1 MRFFLFVLVLVLVGC
16 GSADKANRQ
25 LKKAE
30 RALAK
35 AVALGAEVKTDTVLV
50 TKQVIT
56 ELHKTDTVVKVKSFI
71 DTVRIESERLAWKV
85 KVDTVERKVFVEA
98 ICKPDT
104 IRIKVP
110 VSVETKI
117 KTGHSTWDLILLA
130 IVIFVVGVFL
140 SPLIKKLLR

>member
-1 MRFFLFVLVLVLVGC
+1 MRILLIVLVVILAGC
-16 GSADKANRQ
+16 GSTDKANRQ

-30 RALAK
+30 RALAR
-35 AVALGAEVKTDTVLV
+35 AVALGAEVKPDTIYV

-56 ELHKTDTVVKVKSFI
+56 ELHETDTVVKVKSFI
-71 DTVRIESERLAWKV
+71 DTVRIENERLAWKV
-85 KVDTVERKVFVEA
+85 KVDTVERKVFVKA

-110 VSVETKI
+110 VTVETKI
-117 KTGHSTWDLILLA
+117 KAGHSTWDLILLA

-140 SPLIKKLLR
+140 SPLIKKLLK